1 MPPEPAVLNVARGP
15 LMVAPPPPPA
25 AAAAFS
31 LAAAALLPSALSPPF
46 LDDARDD
53 GPFRPFEPPDD
64 SPDENSSQWSGDGV
78 DAARV
83 TPPSATPR
91 GEFNPK
97 LFESSDE

>member
-1 MPPEPAVLNVARGP
+1 MFSGAGEAAPKEKKPKAPKPEGAAGGDDK
-15 LMVAPPPPPA
+15 AKKA
-25 AAAAFS
+25 AAAAAEAEEAKKPR
-31 LAAAALLPSALSPPF
+31 LYLSDPK
-46 LDDARDD
+46 
-53 GPFRPFEPPDD
+53 
-64 SPDENSSQWSGDGV
+64 ENVQAKPLRDGV